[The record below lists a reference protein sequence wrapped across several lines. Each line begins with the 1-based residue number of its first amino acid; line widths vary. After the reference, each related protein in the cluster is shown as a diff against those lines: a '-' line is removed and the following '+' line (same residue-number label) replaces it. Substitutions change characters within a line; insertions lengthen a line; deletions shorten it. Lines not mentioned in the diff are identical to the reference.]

1 MRIRR
6 GRFNQ
11 ILVTIRDQKELTPA
25 NLNPLPTSPDQ
36 RLALTV
42 YRLAAGCSY
51 ATLSDVLGGFVSF
64 ASMFFNKICRVIV
77 ANINDTHGTLP
88 TTYSEWEV

>member
-6 GRFNQ
+6 GWFNQ
-11 ILVTIRDQKELTPA
+11 ILVTIRSQHPLTDDS
-25 NLNPLPTSPDQ
+25 L
-36 RLALTV
+36 LTV

-51 ATLSDVLGGFVSF
+51 ATLSDVLGVSVSS